1 MIFYF
6 SGTGNSEW
14 IANQLSKGQNED
26 LVFIPEAL
34 KNEALEFD
42 LQKDEK
48 IGFVFPIYSWAPP
61 EIVLR
66 FINRI
71 SLKEYQNQY
80 LFFVCSCGDD
90 TGLTQQV
97 LVKALNDKGLLC
109 HAGFSVTMPIIM
121 CCFPVLMWILRSW
134 RGLSWQMQFHGL
146 LK

>member
-61 EIVLR
+61 EIVQTEKPTEGKTAA
-66 FINRI
+66 RI
-71 SLKEYQNQY
+71 
-80 LFFVCSCGDD
+80 
-90 TGLTQQV
+90 
-97 LVKALNDKGLLC
+97 
-109 HAGFSVTMPIIM
+109 
-121 CCFPVLMWILRSW
+121 
-134 RGLSWQMQFHGL
+134 
-146 LK
+146 

>member
-80 LFFVCSCGDD
+80 LFFCLFLWG
-90 TGLTQQV
+90 
-97 LVKALNDKGLLC
+97 
-109 HAGFSVTMPIIM
+109 
-121 CCFPVLMWILRSW
+121 
-134 RGLSWQMQFHGL
+134 
-146 LK
+146 